1 MATSQAQSTPSVA
14 SELLDQARL
23 NFADFL
29 ETYIDPNEVPAEA
42 DDEEAVGSQS
52 TAQPPQPRYLSTIE
66 VMVNDHASTLEIDY
80 GHLNDFDA
88 DLARMIADNFSRVE
102 VHLRKALQNVVRK
115 YHAAFCEEEGKER
128 EFWVCIYN
136 NTRFD
141 TLRHL
146 NVKDIGKLMSF
157 TGTVTR
163 TSEVRPELF
172 MGTFRC
178 QECNTVSRNVEQQFK
193 FTVPCICSNP
203 TCGNRDH
210 WSLVREESTFIDWQR
225 VRVQEV
231 TDEVPAGSLPRTMD
245 VILRNHA
252 VEQARAGDKVVFNGS
267 LIVVPDASVISTP
280 GERVQAIQGSNSSG
294 GENAIRGLKS
304 LGVRELT
311 YRLCFLANSVQQA
324 DLQAGVVNI
333 RGDDDTTVEGIRGN
347 MSDEE
352 RREIDAMC
360 ANKTLYA
367 DLVQSLAPGVYGAND
382 VKKAMLLMLMGGV
395 NKTTPEG
402 IKLRGDINVAVV
414 GDPST
419 AKSQLLKYISK
430 FMPRAVY
437 TSGKSSSAAGL
448 TATVVK
454 EPDTGDYCIE
464 AGALML
470 ADNGICCID
479 EFDKMDSKDQVAI
492 HEAMEQQ
499 TISIA
504 KAGIQATLSAR
515 TSVFAAANPKNGRY
529 DRSLALRANVN
540 LPPAIL
546 SRFDLLHVM
555 IDEPDEGA
563 DFRIAHHIVQV
574 HQKQDAAIQPN
585 TKYEMAAMQRFIRYA
600 RAIRPVMS
608 SEARTL
614 LVESYKR
621 LRGED
626 AAPGSATAYR
636 ITVRQ
641 LEALVRLS
649 EARARVDASPV
660 VRVSHVREATR
671 LLKAS
676 IISIDNAEMDLA
688 DVEMEEYQEEEWEG
702 RFANLPEETE
712 EEAAAAAEAEA
723 AAAEAAQP
731 RRAVG
736 TAMGSED
743 EPVQGGDLSQ
753 PTASQVP
760 VSQPAPSAS
769 APRSQAAEGP
779 GGQAS
784 GSAPAATIKITRE
797 KFTSIK
803 NLIVYRL
810 RDPEAEAEEGEALG
824 EAQREEGYTV
834 GLKQRELVDW
844 YVTQLVSRSE
854 IRSKAEVAAQQ
865 SLANR
870 VIAHLVSKE
879 GVLVE
884 LSRPEAKEGPEETDA
899 AFKHRQLRDRVLALS
914 PNYTGEN

>member
-88 DLARMIADNFSRVE
+88 DLAAGAGQPLPLAPSAFSPTFKSRT
-102 VHLRKALQNVVRK
+102 NVVRK

-163 TSEVRPELF
+163 TSE
-172 MGTFRC
+172 
-178 QECNTVSRNVEQQFK
+178 ECNTVSRNVEQQFK

-210 WSLVREESTFIDWQR
+210 WSL
-225 VRVQEV
+225 EV

-743 EPVQGGDLSQ
+743 EPAQVGDLSQ
-753 PTASQVP
+753 PTAS
-760 VSQPAPSAS
+760 
-769 APRSQAAEGP
+769 
-779 GGQAS
+779 QAS

-870 VIAHLVSKE
+870 VIAHL
-879 GVLVE
+879 
-884 LSRPEAKEGPEETDA
+884 AKEGPEETDA